1 MSNAL
6 ISNSVTSSLSD
17 SGENSDLVK
26 LEQSLKQ
33 ADQQAKFLHL
43 QAEIELL
50 WQKVQR
56 SKLNH

>member
-6 ISNSVTSSLSD
+6 MYNSVTSSLTD